1 VGGGWSGYP
10 VLMPFPLLTPRVS
23 IEPLTMRDVDEFVR
37 YRQDPKIARYQSW
50 DTNFSAQQGA
60 DLVQSQVDVV
70 LPATGNWLQLA
81 IHDRETGG
89 LLGDLALHA
98 IDDVELTFE
107 IGFTIA
113 RAHQGQGFA
122 KESALRLME
131 YLFTAVGATKLIAT
145 TDNRNVASINLLVAL
160 EFERVPSKSWTEN
173 FKNEEITVDYFEKHL
188 RN

>member
-1 VGGGWSGYP
+1 
-10 VLMPFPLLTPRVS
+10 MPFPLLTPRVS

-37 YRQDPKIARYQSW
+37 YRQDPEIARFQSW
-50 DTNFSAQQGA
+50 DTNYSAQQGA
-60 DLVQSQVDVV
+60 ELVQSQVDAA
-70 LPATGNWLQLA
+70 LPSPGNWLQLA

-107 IGFTIA
+107 IGFTIV

-131 YLFTAVGATKLIAT
+131 FLLTEVAATKLIAT

-173 FKNEEITVDYFEKHL
+173 FKNEEITVDYFEKQL